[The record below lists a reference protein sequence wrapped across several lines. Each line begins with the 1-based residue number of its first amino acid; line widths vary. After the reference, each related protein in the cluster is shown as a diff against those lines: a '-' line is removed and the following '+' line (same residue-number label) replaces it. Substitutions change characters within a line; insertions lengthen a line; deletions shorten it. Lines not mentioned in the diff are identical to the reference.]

1 MERGDKIHF
10 MRTRRDVLISLAS
23 LGAGLACRVSA
34 SSHPLT
40 VVAARGGRAEAQAGA
55 GAKGTMSTA
64 VRSDA
69 EWRAIPDSEWKQML
83 TPMQYKVLRGKGT
96 ERAFTGELWNN
107 HAQGTYVCAGC
118 GQELFRSDTKFESGT
133 GWPSFWQPISK
144 KAVTERADNTLFMR
158 RTEVV
163 CSRCEGHLGHVFED
177 GPKPTGLRYC
187 MNSASLKFVPAAT

>member
-1 MERGDKIHF
+1 MQS
-10 MRTRRDVLISLAS
+10 MRTRRDVLIGLAS

-34 SSHPLT
+34 SEMT
-40 VVAARGGRAEAQAGA
+40 EAQAGA
-55 GAKGTMSTA
+55 GAKGAMSTA
-64 VRSDA
+64 AKSDA
-69 EWRAIPDSEWKQML
+69 EWRAVPDSEWKQML

-118 GQELFRSDTKFESGT
+118 AQELFRSETKFESGT
-133 GWPSFWQPISK
+133 GWPSFWEPISK
-144 KAVTERADNTLFMR
+144 KAVIERADNTLFMH

-163 CSRCEGHLGHVFED
+163 CSRCEGHLGHVFND

-187 MNSASLKFVPAAT
+187 MNSAALKFVPAAT